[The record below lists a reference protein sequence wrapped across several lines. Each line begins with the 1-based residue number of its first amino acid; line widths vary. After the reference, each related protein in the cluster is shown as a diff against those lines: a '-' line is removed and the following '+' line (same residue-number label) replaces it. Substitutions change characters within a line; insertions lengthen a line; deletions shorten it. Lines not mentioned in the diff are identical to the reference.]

1 MSLSKIGVDMKKIIL
16 TAALAIN
23 TTLFAGAAKETKIL
37 PFFGDGYCAAPT
49 VAIMGGYGKY
59 SGAPNGAA
67 MYGVE
72 LGFACPVFQIKDL
85 EINQVLSLVHSDKDG
100 LETNSLE
107 MNPRIMFPL
116 NNKTKF
122 GFGPG
127 LGVIFAK
134 SNGKSD
140 EVFGINLGGSINYQL
155 SSDMFIGLESRYQW
169 AGDAQFAAGTKTDMN
184 NCRTMLKFGK
194 SF

>member
-1 MSLSKIGVDMKKIIL
+1 MRKTLVIALVLLSTSL
-16 TAALAIN
+16 
-23 TTLFAGAAKETKIL
+23 FGAPKETKIL
-37 PFFGDGYCAAPT
+37 PIFTDDFCAAPT
-49 VAIMGGYGKY
+49 VALMGGYGKY
-59 SGAPNGAA
+59 SDAQNGSA
-67 MYGVE
+67 MYGIE

-100 LETNSLE
+100 LETNTLE
-107 MNPRIMFPL
+107 MNPRIMFEL

-134 SNGKSD
+134 ANGKSD
-140 EVFGINLGGSINYQL
+140 EVFGVNFGASLNYQI
-155 SSDMFIGLESRYQW
+155 SSNMFIGIESRYQW
-169 AGDAQFAAGTKTDMN
+169 AGDAQFAAGSKTDMSN
-184 NCRTMLKFGK
+184 SRTMLKVGT

>member
-1 MSLSKIGVDMKKIIL
+1 MKKTLLIAFL
-16 TAALAIN
+16 MLS
-23 TTLFAGAAKETKIL
+23 TTLFAAPKETKIL
-37 PFFGDGYCAAPT
+37 PIFAGDYCPAPT

-59 SGAPNGAA
+59 SDANNGTA

-85 EINQVLSLVHSDKDG
+85 EINQVLSLVHSDEDG
-100 LETNSLE
+100 VKTNTLE
-107 MNPRIMFPL
+107 MNPRIMFAI

-134 SNGKSD
+134 SNGVSD
-140 EVFGINLGGSINYQL
+140 EIFGINFGASLNYQI
-155 SSDMFIGLESRYQW
+155 SSDMFIGIESRYQW
-169 AGDAQFAAGTKTDMN
+169 AGDAQFSAGTKTDMSN
-184 NCRTMLKFGK
+184 SRTLLKVGT